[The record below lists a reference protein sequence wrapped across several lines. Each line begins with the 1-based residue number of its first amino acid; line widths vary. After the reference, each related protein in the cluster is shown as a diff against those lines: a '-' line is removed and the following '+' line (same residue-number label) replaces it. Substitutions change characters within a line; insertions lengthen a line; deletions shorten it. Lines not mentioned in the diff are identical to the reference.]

1 MRFRFAEPFQQ
12 MLQLV
17 FWLPAFERNAAGE
30 IKKSFVDSRHAK
42 EEGMTEVRLKSDQIK
57 NTAYLTTP
65 TVAVS
70 PGGARPKLGIFLCL
84 LSMLI
89 FATQDGITK
98 VLVKDF
104 PVAQLVM
111 VRYWVF
117 VVFALGYAGYQGRV
131 KASFRSKH
139 PWLQIIRALLA
150 VAETIL
156 FAMGLRY
163 LGLAEMHALY
173 AVFPL
178 MTLALAGAVLGEFI
192 GLRRWIASVIGFT
205 GTLIILR
212 PGAGV
217 FELAALIPLLAA
229 LGFAWF
235 NVLTRRISQH
245 DSFATNML
253 FMAIVGALT
262 ITFVGLPA
270 WVSPTPVQGLLMAI
284 LSLTGVVA
292 QILLIQALK
301 YATASTL
308 QPFNYALLV
317 FATLIGVIVFAEH
330 PDRWVVVGAALVIIG
345 GLYAIKAKA

>member
-1 MRFRFAEPFQQ
+1 
-12 MLQLV
+12 
-17 FWLPAFERNAAGE
+17 
-30 IKKSFVDSRHAK
+30 
-42 EEGMTEVRLKSDQIK
+42 MTEVRLKSDRTK
-57 NTAYLTTP
+57 KTAHLTTP
-65 TVAVS
+65 TIAGN
-70 PGGARPKLGIFLCL
+70 PGVPRPQLGIFLCL

-89 FATQDGITK
+89 FASQDGITK

-117 VVFALGYAGYQGRV
+117 VAFAVGYAAYQGRV
-131 KASFRSKH
+131 KESFRSKR

-150 VAETIL
+150 VGETL
-156 FAMGLRY
+156 MFAVGLRY

-178 MTLALAGAVLGEFI
+178 MALVLAGAVLGEFI
-192 GLRRWIASVIGFT
+192 GLRRWIAAAMGFT

-229 LGFAWF
+229 LAFAVF

-253 FMAIVGALT
+253 FMATVGALT
-262 ITFVGLPA
+262 VTFAGLPA
-270 WVSPTPVQGLLMAI
+270 WVTPTPAQGLLMGI

-317 FATLIGVIVFAEH
+317 FATFIGVIVFAEH
-330 PDRWVVVGAALVIIG
+330 PDTWVVVGAALVIVG

>member
-1 MRFRFAEPFQQ
+1 
-12 MLQLV
+12 
-17 FWLPAFERNAAGE
+17 
-30 IKKSFVDSRHAK
+30 
-42 EEGMTEVRLKSDQIK
+42 
-57 NTAYLTTP
+57 
-65 TVAVS
+65 
-70 PGGARPKLGIFLCL
+70 
-84 LSMLI
+84 MLI
-89 FATQDGITK
+89 FASQDGITK

-117 VVFALGYAGYQGRV
+117 VVFALGYAAYLGRGQ
-131 KASFRSKH
+131 ATFRSKH

-150 VAETIL
+150 VGETIL
-156 FAMGLRY
+156 FAVGLRY

-192 GLRRWIASVIGFT
+192 GLRRWIAAGIGFT

-229 LGFAWF
+229 LAFAVF

-253 FMAIVGALT
+253 FMASVGALT
-262 ITFVGLPA
+262 VTFAGLPA
-270 WVSPTPVQGLLMAI
+270 WVSPTPIQGLLMGI
-284 LSLTGVVA
+284 LALTGVVA
-292 QILLIQALK
+292 QILFIQALK

-330 PDRWVVVGAALVIIG
+330 PDTWVVVGAALVIIG

>member
-1 MRFRFAEPFQQ
+1 
-12 MLQLV
+12 
-17 FWLPAFERNAAGE
+17 
-30 IKKSFVDSRHAK
+30 
-42 EEGMTEVRLKSDQIK
+42 
-57 NTAYLTTP
+57 
-65 TVAVS
+65 
-70 PGGARPKLGIFLCL
+70 
-84 LSMLI
+84 MLI
-89 FATQDGITK
+89 FASQDGITK

-117 VVFALGYAGYQGRV
+117 VIFALGYAAYQGRV

-150 VAETIL
+150 VGETIL
-156 FAMGLRY
+156 FAVGLRY

-178 MTLALAGAVLGEFI
+178 MTLALAGTVLGEFI
-192 GLRRWIASVIGFT
+192 GLRRWIAAAIGFR

-229 LGFAWF
+229 LGFAVF

-253 FMAIVGALT
+253 FMSCVGALT

-270 WVSPTPVQGLLMAI
+270 WVAPTPAQGLLMGI

-317 FATLIGVIVFAEH
+317 FATLIGVIVFAER
-330 PDRWVVVGAALVIIG
+330 PDTWAVVGAALVIIG